1 MFCIIIFILNF
12 LYFHSVGFSED
23 GKNYTNLD
31 NSNKLFLQNYVFIN
45 ATGFAQICDNVCVCT
60 ETSPLIIVNII
71 EQSSYDI
78 SKISML

>member
-1 MFCIIIFILNF
+1 MFCIFIFILNF

-31 NSNKLFLQNYVFIN
+31 NSNILFLQNYVFIN
-45 ATGFAQICDNVCVCT
+45 ATWFARICENVCVGT
-60 ETSPLIIVNII
+60 ETSLIIVNII